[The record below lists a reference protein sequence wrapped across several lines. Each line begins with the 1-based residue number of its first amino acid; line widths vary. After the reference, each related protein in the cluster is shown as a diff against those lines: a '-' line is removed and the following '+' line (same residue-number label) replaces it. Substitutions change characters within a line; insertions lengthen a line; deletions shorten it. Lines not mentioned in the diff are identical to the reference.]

1 MKALHE
7 ADVGIYSSVGED
19 CGGES
24 RLGSCAVDVL
34 PRGSDIYA
42 LDPSVILHV
51 KSWALK
57 FVSSAVLRADRTE

>member
-51 KSWALK
+51 KS
-57 FVSSAVLRADRTE
+57 